1 MTTSSSAVP
10 MGQRLHFFRSID
22 STNTQAHELAQKGE
36 PEGTVV
42 IADTQTRGRGRLE
55 RTWQSPPGRNL
66 YLSIILRPHL
76 SAVEAPQ
83 LTLMAGIAV
92 AETLETYVPGQVAVK
107 WPNDVLLGKRKICGI
122 LTEMTATPRGV
133 DFVVVGVGI
142 NVNMVRED
150 FDPTLRETAT
160 SLCMETGQTMDRLS
174 VAGRL
179 FESMETWYRAFQRDG
194 FPAIRDSFLRYSRIV
209 GQGIRVVFREESQT
223 GIVEDIDGDG
233 AILMRDTAGTVHRI
247 TAGDVHLLKG

>member
-1 MTTSSSAVP
+1 MTTSPSALRI
-10 MGQRLHFFRSID
+10 GERLLFFRTID
-22 STNTQAHELAQKGE
+22 STNTKAGELAQKGE

-42 IADTQTRGRGRLE
+42 IADAQTRGRGRLE

-76 SAVEAPQ
+76 SAAEAPQ
-83 LTLMAGIAV
+83 LTLMAGVAV
-92 AETLETYVPGQVAVK
+92 AEALETYVPGQVSVK

-133 DFVVVGVGI
+133 DVVVVGVGV

-150 FDPTLRETAT
+150 FEPSLRETAT
-160 SLCMETGQTMDRLS
+160 SLRMETGQTMDRLS

-194 FPAIRDSFLRYSRIV
+194 FPAVRDPFLRYSRIV
-209 GQGIRVVFREESQT
+209 GQAIRVVFREDTQT
-223 GIVEDIDGDG
+223 GVVEDIDRDG
-233 AILMRDTAGTVHRI
+233 AILLRDAAGAVHRI
-247 TAGDVHLLKG
+247 AAGDVHLMKG